1 MRSLL
6 PAAALLAT
14 AAVAVGCS
22 KRDSSSENPDAALRV
37 VATTTQVADFARAV
51 GGDRVTVSSLLSPNS
66 DPHDYEPKPSD
77 ARAVAEADV
86 VLRSGGD
93 LDEWLQD
100 VIQGAGGDATEV
112 TLIDHV
118 ETIEGGHHHEHGE
131 EEHAEEE
138 AGHAEEEAGHAEEEE
153 HAGEEQDPHWWQDP
167 RNVVKATEAIRAAF
181 AKADP
186 DGADAYTS
194 GARDYTAQVTK
205 LDAAVERCMTA
216 IPAERRKLVTNHDAF
231 GYFAH
236 RYDVTVLGSIIPA
249 LSTSAQAS
257 AGDVRRL
264 VDEIKHEKVTTIFP
278 ESAIAQRLEEA
289 VARDAGAKVGPA
301 LYADTLGPK
310 GSEGETYLGA
320 LRHDASAMATGF
332 GGSCTDL
339 P

>member
-22 KRDSSSENPDAALRV
+22 KRDASSDNPDAALRV

-51 GGDRVTVSSLLSPNS
+51 GGDRVSVDALLSPNS

-93 LDEWLQD
+93 LDGWLQD
-100 VIQGAGGDATEV
+100 VIQGAGGDATEL

-118 ETIEGGHHHEHGE
+118 STIEGGHHHEEGE
-131 EEHAEEE
+131 EEHGAEEE
-138 AGHAEEEAGHAEEEE
+138 HEDEHGHEG
-153 HAGEEQDPHWWQDP
+153 EQDPHWWQDP
-167 RNVVKATEAIRAAF
+167 RNAVKATEAIRAAF

-186 DGADAYTS
+186 DGADAYAG
-194 GARDYTAQVTK
+194 GARDYTAQLTK
-205 LDAAVERCMTA
+205 LDGAVERCMAA
-216 IPAERRKLVTNHDAF
+216 IPADRRKLVTNHDAF

-236 RYDVTVLGSIIPA
+236 RYDITVLGSIIPA
-249 LSTSAQAS
+249 LSTSAQPS

-264 VDEIKHEKVTTIFP
+264 VATIKREKVSTIFP
-278 ESAIAQRLEEA
+278 ESAINQRLEDA

-310 GSEGETYLGA
+310 GSEGATYLGA
-320 LRHDASAMATGF
+320 LRHDASAMAAGF
-332 GGSCTDL
+332 GGACTDL